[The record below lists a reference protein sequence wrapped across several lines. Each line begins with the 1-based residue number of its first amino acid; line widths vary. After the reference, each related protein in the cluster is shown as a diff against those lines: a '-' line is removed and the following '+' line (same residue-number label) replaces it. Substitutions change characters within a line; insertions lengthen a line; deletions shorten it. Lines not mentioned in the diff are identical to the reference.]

1 MVASPV
7 PDEDAL
13 RAIGDTLRANG
24 YDATGIFDQ
33 GPVQLLFFND
43 PDGNTLEAACWLTS
57 APQP

>member
-1 MVASPV
+1 MTTSRVS
-7 PDEDAL
+7 DEEAL

-24 YDATGIFDQ
+24 YDASGIFDQ
-33 GPVQLLFFND
+33 GPVRLLFFND